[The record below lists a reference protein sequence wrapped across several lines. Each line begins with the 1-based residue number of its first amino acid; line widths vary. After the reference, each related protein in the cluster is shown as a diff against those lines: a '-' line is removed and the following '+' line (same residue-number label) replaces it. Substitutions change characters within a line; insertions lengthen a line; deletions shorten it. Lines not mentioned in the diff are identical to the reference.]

1 MFPYIWLNKTQSSVL
16 RVAITDASH
25 KRYWMLV
32 QNYLGFCMDLLML
45 GVQNHPKYTAFTNTN
60 ISYIEWVIWET
71 WVSWTSPHHQ
81 HGYQTEVFL
90 ANSYCFRIM
99 IMFSSILSKF
109 FATWKWFFSF
119 NYCWHHY
126 SICILHFSYLTHA

>member
-1 MFPYIWLNKTQSSVL
+1 
-16 RVAITDASH
+16 
-25 KRYWMLV
+25 
-32 QNYLGFCMDLLML
+32 MDLLML
-45 GVQNHPKYTAFTNTN
+45 GVQNHPKYTAFTNIN

-109 FATWKWFFSF
+109 FATWK
-119 NYCWHHY
+119 
-126 SICILHFSYLTHA
+126 